1 LEAKG
6 VILVKLIFI
15 LLFVHTFCVAQKQLV
30 FLRKD
35 KVMARFTEGDRFKF
49 KLKNG
54 ELKEGYITELT
65 DFTLITSALD
75 TIPFSSLRK
84 ISMRGQRRTSSLAVL
99 GSGLLMGGLGY
110 IAIDQVNTLVGSTK
124 SGFDSSDQTALII
137 SGVGAALY
145 FIKPKY
151 KRIKRGIVC
160 RTIVYPSHYY
170 KIIKR

>member
-1 LEAKG
+1 LEAKN
-6 VILVKLIFI
+6 VVLLKLVLI
-15 LLFVHTFCVAQKQLV
+15 LLLVPTVCVAQKQLV
-30 FLRKD
+30 FLKND
-35 KVMARFTEGDRFKF
+35 KVIARFTEGDLFQF
-49 KLKNG
+49 KLKKG
-54 ELKEGYITELT
+54 ELKRGYITELT

-84 ISMRGQRRTSSLAVL
+84 ISMRGQRRASSLAVL

-124 SGFDSSDQTALII
+124 SGFDSSDQTALIVA
-137 SGVGAALY
+137 GVGAALY

-160 RTIVYPSHYY
+160 RTIVYPSPYY